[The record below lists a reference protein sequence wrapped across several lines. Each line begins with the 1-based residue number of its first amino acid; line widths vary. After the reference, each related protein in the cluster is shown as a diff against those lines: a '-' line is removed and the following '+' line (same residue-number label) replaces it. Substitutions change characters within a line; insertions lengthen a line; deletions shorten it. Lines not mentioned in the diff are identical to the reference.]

1 MGAMKAMKVMKAKAV
16 AMSKTGIADHLASKS
31 GLKKGECSKVLADF
45 AALATTEVK
54 KTGKFTVPG
63 LCMLKT
69 RVKPARKAGTAQ
81 AFGKT
86 IKVKARA
93 AKTIVKAY
101 CVSALKNSI

>member
-1 MGAMKAMKVMKAKAV
+1 MKKKAVTAKALT
-16 AMSKTGIADHLASKS
+16 KGGIADSLATKT
-31 GLKKGECSKVLADF
+31 GLKKSVCSKMIDDF

-54 KTGKFTVPG
+54 KTDKFVVPG

-86 IKVKARA
+86 IKVAARP

-101 CVSALKNSI
+101 CVSALKKSI